1 MNLSQR
7 WRRKRTW
14 EQRRREFVYLDE
26 VSVTSLVAARHGSI
40 AETFKN
46 THSETSGAD
55 VGSQFSTPATPLT
68 PGLGLNSRM
77 TSSKTTTQEVVRR
90 AVVQGTFRSLRI
102 TDSDLKLSV
111 EDQQPQKRPRPAT
124 TEGELV
130 RALDKLVKQRRAV
143 RVRDL
148 KRGDVV
154 ELRVELSADR
164 TYQFITAATSML
176 DMIKGRSSMFGI
188 SESQLEE
195 IAPML
200 DLLPKM
206 LVDLVPINAQVT
218 SHVRLDLENESWLVD
233 PAAIA
238 PGSPL
243 VALSELV
250 AVAGVTELP
259 LYWKD
264 ARRVL
269 FDRSEYTVYARLA
282 RPGLNTTWSP
292 VKIADVFDSI
302 SKDIGDEIRKLPLA
316 FDSMHKAGVEEPAN
330 QIPDVLKTHGLM
342 PFGQVLARITGREL
356 DDSALEEAAHVAAQG
371 VADIEKLGDVGATRA
386 AFDQVVAAVES
397 SPPLVLAPIDR
408 DLVAELREPFQNL
421 ARVQAALPA
430 VEAAGK
436 ESADDDSNQQLLEV
450 EFVAIYW

>member
-1 MNLSQR
+1 MRLRQR

-46 THSETSGAD
+46 THSETAGIEA
-55 VGSQFSTPATPLT
+55 GSQLSTPLT
-68 PGLGLNSRM
+68 PGLSLNSRT

-102 TDSDLKLSV
+102 TDSDLKLSI
-111 EDQQPQKRPRPAT
+111 EDQQPQKRPRQAK
-124 TEGELV
+124 TEAELV
-130 RALDKLVKQRRAV
+130 RALEKLTKQRRAV
-143 RVRDL
+143 RVSDL

-164 TYQFITAATSML
+164 TYQFTAAATSML
-176 DMIKGRSSMFGI
+176 DMIKGRSSVFGI
-188 SESQLEE
+188 SEFQLAE

-206 LVDLVPINAQVT
+206 LVDLVPINANVT
-218 SHVRLDLENESWLVD
+218 SHVQLDLENESWLID
-233 PAAIA
+233 TTMIA
-238 PGSPL
+238 PESPL
-243 VALSELV
+243 VTLSEPIS
-250 AVAGVTELP
+250 VAGVTELP

-269 FDRSEYTVYARLA
+269 FDRSEYIVYARLA
-282 RPGLNTTWSP
+282 RSGLDTAWSP

-302 SKDIGDEIRKLPLA
+302 SKDIGDQIRQLPLA
-316 FDSMHKAGVEEPAN
+316 FEGVHKAGVEVLATP
-330 QIPDVLKTHGLM
+330 IPDVLKTHGLI
-342 PFGQVLARITGREL
+342 PFGQILARATGREL
-356 DDSALEEAAHVAAQG
+356 DDSALEQAAHEAAQG
-371 VADIEKLGDVGATRA
+371 VADIEKLGDVRVTRA
-386 AFDQVVAAVES
+386 AFDRVVAAVES
-397 SPPLVLAPIDR
+397 SAPLVLAPIDR

-421 ARVQAALPA
+421 ARVLAALPV
-430 VEAAGK
+430 VEAAAV
-436 ESADDDSNQQLLEV
+436 ENSAEDDSKQQLLEV

>member
-1 MNLSQR
+1 VILGQR
-7 WRRKRTW
+7 WRRKRAW

-46 THSETSGAD
+46 THSETAGAEAT
-55 VGSQFSTPATPLT
+55 SQISTSATT
-68 PGLGLNSRM
+68 HAPGLGLSSRM
-77 TSSKTTTQEVVRR
+77 TSSRTTTQEVVRR
-90 AVVQGTFRSLRI
+90 AVVQGTFRTLRI

-111 EDQQPQKRPRPAT
+111 EDQQARKRPRPAK
-124 TEGELV
+124 TETELV
-130 RALDKLVKQRRAV
+130 RKLKRLSEKRRAV
-143 RVRDL
+143 RVSDL

-164 TYQFITAATSML
+164 TYQFTAAATSML

-188 SESQLEE
+188 SESQLTE

-206 LVDLVPINAQVT
+206 LVDLIPISAQVT
-218 SHVRLDLENESWLVD
+218 SHVRLELENESWLVD
-233 PAAIA
+233 PTMIV
-238 PGSPL
+238 PGSRL
-243 VALSELV
+243 AALSEPIS
-250 AVAGVTELP
+250 VAGVTELP

-282 RPGLNTTWSP
+282 RPGLDTTWSP

-302 SKDIGDEIRKLPLA
+302 SKEIGDQIRQLPLA
-316 FDSMHKAGVEEPAN
+316 FDSMHKTGGEVLATP
-330 QIPDVLKTHGLM
+330 IPEVLKTHGLI
-342 PFGQVLARITGREL
+342 PFGHALARATGREL
-356 DDSALEEAAHVAAQG
+356 DDAVLEQTAHEAAQNI
-371 VADIEKLGDVGATRA
+371 ADIEKLGEVGATRA
-386 AFDQVVAAVES
+386 AFEQVVVAVES
-397 SPPLVLAPIDR
+397 SPPLLMAPIDR
-408 DLVAELREPFQNL
+408 ELVAELREPFQNL
-421 ARVQAALPA
+421 ARLQAAPPTVEEA
-430 VEAAGK
+430 VEG
-436 ESADDDSNQQLLEV
+436 SAEDDSNQQLLEV

>member
-1 MNLSQR
+1 MNLGQR
-7 WRRKRTW
+7 WRRKRAW

-46 THSETSGAD
+46 THSEATGAEATT
-55 VGSQFSTPATPLT
+55 QISTPSTMLT

-102 TDSDLKLSV
+102 TDLDLKLSV
-111 EDQQPQKRPRPAT
+111 EDQQPRKRPRPAK
-124 TEGELV
+124 TEAELV
-130 RALDKLVKQRRAV
+130 RQLKKLSEKRRAV
-143 RVRDL
+143 RVSDL

-164 TYQFITAATSML
+164 TYQFTAAATAML

-188 SESQLEE
+188 SESQLAD

-200 DLLPKM
+200 ELLPKM
-206 LVDLVPINAQVT
+206 LVDLIPISAPVT

-233 PAAIA
+233 RTMIA
-238 PGSPL
+238 PGNPL
-243 VALSELV
+243 AALCEPIS
-250 AVAGVTELP
+250 VAGVTELP

-282 RPGLNTTWSP
+282 RPGLDTTWSP

-302 SKDIGDEIRKLPLA
+302 SKEVGDQIRQLPLA
-316 FDSMHKAGVEEPAN
+316 FDSIDKAGVEVIATP
-330 QIPDVLKTHGLM
+330 IPEVLKTHGLI
-342 PFGQVLARITGREL
+342 PFGKALARATGREL
-356 DDSALEEAAHVAAQG
+356 DDTVLEDAAQEAAQKI
-371 VADIEKLGDVGATRA
+371 ADIETLGEVGATRA
-386 AFDQVVAAVES
+386 AFDQVVLAVES
-397 SPPLVLAPIDR
+397 SPPLLLAPINR
-408 DLVAELREPFQNL
+408 EVVAELREPFQNL
-421 ARVQAALPA
+421 ARLQAALPA
-430 VEAAGK
+430 VEAVAGN
-436 ESADDDSNQQLLEV
+436 SAEDDSNQQLLEV